1 MAKKELSEFE
11 KLVAE
16 FESSLQPVEVA
27 PEIPAAPVVQEE
39 TASPTSTVVPAG
51 EPCLTQA
58 FKKLVYALPAD
69 YIGEGGGDVKD
80 MIVQLVESMPQCAA

>member
-1 MAKKELSEFE
+1 MAKKELTEFE

-16 FESSLQPVEVA
+16 FESSLQPVET
-27 PEIPAAPVVQEE
+27 PEPESIPELIMQEE
-39 TASPTSTVVPAG
+39 TPATTIVPAG

-58 FKKLVYALPAD
+58 FKKLVYALPPD

-80 MIVQLVESMPQCAA
+80 MIVQLIETMPQCAV